1 MTATNLLATYNDLVA
16 RANELDPTL
25 NAKPIKIWKGKK
37 SDLQA
42 KIDSLADVCAS
53 LAPRTSKPKKEKKT
67 TEPRADVVTVAE
79 LARRVDQNPKVV
91 RARLRRL
98 YSKGTADLPTPV
110 EGPWTFSRK
119 DETRVLALISPPAV
133 DVPDRASD
141 DADARAEQDF
151 ELSAAFGSGVR
162 VVNVLTGKATV
173 TK

>member
-1 MTATNLLATYNDLVA
+1 MTATNLLGTYNELVT

-37 SDLQA
+37 ADLQA

-53 LAPRTSKPKKEKKT
+53 LAPSKPKKTKKT

-79 LARRVDQNPKVV
+79 LARRTEQNPKVV

-98 YSKGTADLPTPV
+98 YAKNTADLPTPV
-110 EGPWTFSRK
+110 DGPWTFART
-119 DETRVLALISPPAV
+119 DETRVLALISTTAV
-133 DVPDRASD
+133 DVPDRTSD
-141 DADARAEQDF
+141 DGEQDF

-162 VVNVLTGKATV
+162 VVNVLTGKTTV